1 MYVITWTTMNRE
13 SSVAAMLHNAV
24 LAALR
29 AAAAGTADAKRL
41 VGHCS
46 APANDRSQT
55 TQLFP
60 VRKNLIIFYGATAG
74 WCSWT
79 KAMGNCWDQHTHG
92 TSKTARCRMASTP
105 VRLATQ
111 CATNGSNISSNFATD
126 FKRLSSV
133 QQRKRSALHLEEIL
147 ARTERPRRYLHMT
160 SMCNT
165 SVMAFI
171 RRSAERQQVGAA
183 AAAMLLVL
191 AEWPAGSGCSCWC

>member
-1 MYVITWTTMNRE
+1 
-13 SSVAAMLHNAV
+13 MLHNAM
-24 LAALR
+24 LAALGV
-29 AAAAGTADAKRL
+29 AAAGTADAKRL

-46 APANDRSQT
+46 APANDRSRT

-60 VRKNLIIFYGATAG
+60 VRKNLIIFL
-74 WCSWT
+74 WRNSRCSWT
-79 KAMGNCWDQHTHG
+79 NAMGNCWDQHTHG

-147 ARTERPRRYLHMT
+147 ARTERPRRDLHIDVQYVGDGLHSAQRRT
-160 SMCNT
+160 PTGWSCSCCN
-165 SVMAFI
+165 
-171 RRSAERQQVGAA
+171 AA
-183 AAAMLLVL
+183 GQLWL
-191 AEWPAGSGCSCWC
+191 AGSGCSCWCWCWCF